1 MRRKGPED
9 PTRLRLASERSEAEI
24 AAERRRSDAE
34 RAAEALN
41 DAVRELAANLLRVI
55 AGAGKQ
61 HALID
66 EAIAF
71 LKAYRELQ
79 PTRGVPLTPTVQS
92 PQWEGVNRPRLE
104 KEKSGVL
111 ACVRFRRHREKVF
124 AEAGG
129 GAWEG
134 GYLRGSS
141 RLRRSG

>member
-1 MRRKGPED
+1 MRRKGPEE

-55 AGAGKQ
+55 GGAGKQ

-79 PTRGVPLTPTVQS
+79 PHPGECRLPLQS
-92 PQWEGVNRPRLE
+92 NRPNGGGVNRPRLE

-111 ACVRFRRHREKVF
+111 ACVRFRGHRERCLLKLEVVHGK
-124 AEAGG
+124 AGICAG
-129 GAWEG
+129 VQG
-134 GYLRGSS
+134 
-141 RLRRSG
+141 